1 MTVGT
6 MAHKLRNHPLSF
18 FTSHREDSAISHSS
32 FVISYPP
39 YIQGL
44 LLRELKS
51 VLGSV
56 PLGFLRKDQW
66 RRADLKQWVVVGNW
80 GTICVPYPLIL
91 DTDIFNLVMLASR
104 ATMLGVGA

>member
-6 MAHKLRNHPLSF
+6 MAHKLRNRPLSS

-44 LLRELKS
+44 LFHELKS
-51 VLGSV
+51 MLGSV

-66 RRADLKQWVVVGNW
+66 RQGQ
-80 GTICVPYPLIL
+80 T
-91 DTDIFNLVMLASR
+91 
-104 ATMLGVGA
+104 